1 MNRLLRVLV
10 LPAALLTTSVG
21 WVSAQEIDL
30 IEPNEVGLSADRLDR
45 ISDLMEDYVDA
56 KKVAGTVALV
66 ARAGE
71 VAHLGITGMQDVE
84 AGKQMREDTIFRI
97 ASMTKPIT
105 SVAVMMLF
113 EEGHCLLTD
122 PVSKYLP
129 DFKDMRVLVEG
140 SLEETEP
147 AKRPITIKHL
157 LTHTSGL
164 AYHWDAR
171 VGAQYKAAGVTHG
184 LIEDPN
190 TISDGVK
197 ALAAIPLVHHPG
209 EKFTYGL
216 SIDVLGRLVEVWSG
230 MPFDEFLQERIF
242 DPLEMEDS
250 GFFIPDEK
258 LGRLAAVYE
267 REEDG
272 AIRRVGNGP
281 QPGDHGME
289 HTVTYPY
296 KGSKSNFSGGG
307 GLVSTVGDYYR
318 FAQMILNGGEWEG
331 ERLLS
336 RKTVELMTADHVG
349 ELSDRGFGLGF
360 FVETNAGEFS
370 GLGSVGTHGWGGFF
384 YTTFFIDP
392 EEELIGIYMSQLHPS
407 GGLDLAAKFRVLA
420 YQSIDD

>member
-1 MNRLLRVLV
+1 VAQL
-10 LPAALLTTSVG
+10 AASAG
-21 WVSAQEIDL
+21 WGVAQEITL
-30 IEPNEVGLSADRLDR
+30 IQPSEVGLSADRLDR
-45 ISDLMEDYVDA
+45 ISDVMEDYVDA
-56 KKVAGTVALV
+56 KKIAGAVTLV

-84 AGKQMREDTIFRI
+84 AGKQMQEDTIFRI

-113 EEGHCLLTD
+113 EEGHFLLTD
-122 PVSKYLP
+122 PVAKYLP
-129 DFKDMRVLVEG
+129 EFKDMRVLAEG
-140 SLEETEP
+140 SSDETEP
-147 AKRPITIKHL
+147 AKQPITIRHL

-164 AYHWDAR
+164 AYQQNPR
-171 VGAQYKAAGVTHG
+171 VGMRYKAAGVTGG
-184 LIEDPN
+184 LIEDPK
-190 TISDGVK
+190 TIAEGVK

-242 DPLEMEDS
+242 DPLEMEDT

-258 LGRLAAVYE
+258 VGRLAAVYE
-267 REEDG
+267 REEDS
-272 AIRRVGNGP
+272 AIRRVGEEP
-281 QPGDHGME
+281 QPGDHGMV

-296 KGSKSNFSGGG
+296 KGSKSYFSGGG
-307 GLVSTVGDYYR
+307 GLVSTIGDYYR
-318 FAQMILNGGEWEG
+318 FAQMVLNGGELDG

-336 RKTVELMTADHVG
+336 RKTVELMTADHVD

-360 FVETNAGEFS
+360 FVERDASEFG
-370 GLGSVGTHGWGGFF
+370 GLGSIGTHGWGGFF

-392 EEELIGIYMSQLHPS
+392 EEQLIGIYMSQLHPS
-407 GGLDLAAKFRVLA
+407 GGVDLAAKFRVLA